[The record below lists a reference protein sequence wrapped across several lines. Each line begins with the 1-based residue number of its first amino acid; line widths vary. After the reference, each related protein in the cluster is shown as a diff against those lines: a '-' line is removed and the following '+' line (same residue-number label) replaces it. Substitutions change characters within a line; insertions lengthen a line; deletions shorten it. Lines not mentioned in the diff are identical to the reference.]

1 MINTILFIQDGVQA
15 AGQAAMN
22 SANQVAEASTAAAGA
37 ATEKLSILN
46 MAVSGG
52 WIMIVLAVLLVLAL
66 YISIERYLALRNAL
80 KEDTSSFMTN
90 IRQYIHQ
97 GNIDGARQ
105 LAKSTDSS
113 IARMIDKGLSRL
125 GRPLPDI
132 QTAIEN
138 VGKLEVAN
146 LEKGVSLVATV
157 ASLGPM
163 LGFLGT
169 VTGMVKAFFDMST
182 AGNNIE
188 IGTLSAGI
196 YEAMVT
202 TVGGLI
208 VGIICYF
215 LYNILVSRIN
225 KVVFELEA
233 RSMEFMDLLHEP
245 A

>member
-1 MINTILFIQDGVQA
+1 MNTILMIQSDIENVAQTVTDSA
-15 AGQAAMN
+15 AQLVEPIA
-22 SANQVAEASTAAAGA
+22 AEAPA
-37 ATEKLSILN
+37 KLSILH
-46 MAVSGG
+46 MAFNGG
-52 WIMIVLAVLLVLAL
+52 WIMLVLAILLVLAL
-66 YISIERYLALRNAL
+66 YIAIERLLALNHAM
-80 KEDTSSFMTN
+80 KEDSSTFMNN
-90 IRQYIHQ
+90 IRQFIHQ

-105 LAKSTDSS
+105 LAKQTDSP

-132 QTAIEN
+132 QQAIEN
-138 VGKLEVAN
+138 VGKLEVAT
-146 LEKGVSLVATV
+146 LEKRVSLVATV

-169 VTGMVKAFFDMST
+169 VTGMVKAFFDMAN

-188 IGTLSAGI
+188 IATLSSGI

-215 LYNILVSRIN
+215 LYDILVSRIN
-225 KVVFELEA
+225 KVVFMMEA

-245 A
+245 VK